1 MQPNRTELGVFIL
14 RVALGLMSIT
24 HSVILKLF
32 IFTLPG
38 TAQFFQAIGLPGWLA
53 YTVFTV
59 EAIGGVMLVLGIQA
73 RWVALALVPIL
84 AGATWAHLGN
94 GWMFAYPDGG
104 WEYPAYLTLLAA
116 VQALLGDGAYAM
128 KPSTPLPGTLAPRVS
143 QLEGKEQ

>member
-1 MQPNRTELGVFIL
+1 MYIQENLIMHDKQTEIGVFLL

-24 HSVILKLF
+24 HSLILKLF

-38 TAQFFQAIGLPGWLA
+38 TAAFFQSIGLPGWLA
-53 YTVFTV
+53 YVVFAV
-59 EAIGGVMLVLGIQA
+59 EAVGGVMLLLGVQT
-73 RWVALALVPIL
+73 RWVAMALVPIL

-94 GWMFAYPDGG
+94 GWMFAYPNGG

-128 KPSTPLPGTLAPRVS
+128 KPSSPLLKPAAPA
-143 QLEGKEQ
+143 